1 MAKQFFFILFLTVH
15 AVCFSQAPTHFSNTY
30 TIGEDNPLID
40 FNHQS
45 FCRMPSGEVLYL
57 SYNGKAGIIGNNYF
71 DSIKNWNRI
80 NLLNTFPYFLK
91 TRNEVWL
98 MGANGMAVIKN
109 NTLIKSQ
116 KHNWV
121 NCWFTPAIKHEG
133 VNVINFKANIITL
146 FDTNGLSTSRKMIL
160 PDSLQSAN
168 INGKILLLP
177 GQQQRIWFFHFSPGK
192 LSLYRLDENRYQM
205 EQVISHSIPDNTG
218 DFDALFIKDENNF
231 ILKNLNDQSAIICA
245 NGKLTKTNSAFI
257 AGDVTDGVFQYFIN
271 HLVGLVSIKHFFRN
285 NYSVFYHANNH
296 FTGTNTA
303 LFSVDKKVNPNILI
317 DSTTASIFLGTENK
331 PIRSFSLIQKYPR
344 LFNNTH
350 SNACFSLSQDEAG
363 KIWAGSYNGAV
374 SVIDKGKEKVQPLS
388 HLNFMV
394 MNGALHFNNKHYL
407 LGEGLAGLQELS
419 FNDNKKVSNENS
431 TGFYLYQSPTQN
443 KIYYG
448 KSASLGL
455 WITDA
460 DALIANK
467 PNWNK
472 VDSSKGMKLHNI
484 ITITEDKK
492 GRVWCGHHTRGI
504 AVYNPATDKAQTWF
518 TENNE
523 SPFGAMSSLTDKW
536 GTVWLGSRGKGLW
549 YYNEYNKPATPAS
562 CNQINHPL
570 LNDPAITIMSIT
582 AYYGKENYL
591 VLGCYNKICLLNL
604 DSFYQKKKILLH
616 YLNPQEASFSSFTE
630 QNTMFTSHTDSSI
643 WFSTSDMVYNWDINK
658 WLQLPV
664 YKPAVRLLMH
674 INDSTIQMTE
684 GKPFYLSPT
693 NNNLSFE
700 LRLSSAD
707 LMPRYLNMELVKKGD
722 TLAFGNPGIQQSIS
736 FQNLGSGSYTLYVRI
751 FESDG
756 SITLLNYPIVIKK
769 FLWQQWWFWL
779 LISLMVT
786 GTIFYLL
793 NLKRKKLLAEQKAK
807 TREAALHSYK
817 AEQDK
822 KMADLR
828 LLTLSSQ
835 FRPHFILNALNT
847 IGARMDGNPDTESV
861 LSRLGE
867 SVNLIF
873 NHAKAQKTLHS
884 FQNEW
889 KLVANIIHIHR
900 LMYLKT
906 LETTL
911 PEQSEIENWNDLQV
925 PMGLLQIPV
934 ENALLHGLG
943 NKDSGL
949 FKLQIEL
956 KDIGENILLAI
967 TDNGV
972 GRKKAA
978 GLSNFSKHGTGTR
991 NLNEIIEIIN
1001 AVNENKIRVAYEDDI
1016 FQANDEKFGTRILIT
1031 IPKTIAYES

>member
-1 MAKQFFFILFLTVH
+1 
-15 AVCFSQAPTHFSNTY
+15 
-30 TIGEDNPLID
+30 
-40 FNHQS
+40 
-45 FCRMPSGEVLYL
+45 MPSGEVLYL

-109 NTLIKSQ
+109 NTLIKSLKQ
-116 KHNWV
+116 KWV

-133 VNVINFKANIITL
+133 VNVMNIKANTITL
-146 FDTNGLSTSRKMIL
+146 FDSNGLSTSRKMML
-160 PDSLQSAN
+160 PDSIKPETQHD
-168 INGKILLLP
+168 KILLIP
-177 GQQQRIWFFHFSPGK
+177 DIQHRIWYFHFSPQK
-192 LSLYRLDENRYQM
+192 LSLYRLHEISYQM
-205 EQVISHSIPDNTG
+205 EYVTFHNIPYNTE
-218 DFDALFIKDENNF
+218 DLEVLFIKDENNF
-231 ILKNLNDQSAIICA
+231 ILQNGKNKSTIICA
-245 NGKLTKTNSAFI
+245 KGKFSKTNSAFLY
-257 AGDVTDGVFQYFIN
+257 GKVKDGAFQYLIN
-271 HLVGLVSIKHFFRN
+271 HLRGLVSIKHFFRN
-285 NYSVFYHANNH
+285 NYSVLYHTNNH

-303 LFSVDKKVNPNILI
+303 LFSVDKKVNPHLLI

-363 KIWAGSYNGAV
+363 NIWAGSYNGAV
-374 SVIDKGKEKVQPLS
+374 SIIDKGKEKVQPLS

-407 LGEGLAGLQELS
+407 LGEGPAGLQELS

-460 DALIANK
+460 DALIANM

-504 AVYNPATDKAQTWF
+504 AVYNPPTDKAQTWL

-549 YYNEYNKPATPAS
+549 YYNDYNKPATPAS

-570 LNDPAITIMSIT
+570 LNDPAITIMSMT

-591 VLGCYNKICLLNL
+591 VLGCYNKVCLLNL
-604 DSFYQKKKILLH
+604 DSFYQKKKILLR

-664 YKPAVRLLMH
+664 YKTAVHLLLN
-674 INDSTIQMTE
+674 INADSILQLKQ

-707 LMPRYLNMELVKKGD
+707 LMPRYLNMTLVKKGD
-722 TLAFGNPGIQQSIS
+722 TLAFGYPGLQQTIS

-756 SITLLNYPIVIKK
+756 SITLLHYPIVIKK

-779 LISLMVT
+779 LIS
-786 GTIFYLL
+786 TIIIGAAFYLL
-793 NLKRKKLLAEQKAK
+793 HLKRRKIVAEQKAK
-807 TREAALHSYK
+807 TREAELHAFKS
-817 AEQDK
+817 EQEK
-822 KMADLR
+822 QLADLR

-847 IGARMDGNPDTESV
+847 IGARMEKNPETESV

-873 NHAKAQKTLHS
+873 NHAIGQRTLHS
-884 FQNEW
+884 FSNEW
-889 KLVANIIHIHR
+889 RLVENNIHIHR
-900 LMYLKT
+900 LMYLKH
-906 LETTL
+906 LETHMPDNAL
-911 PEQSEIENWNDLQV
+911 LESISHLQV
-925 PMGLLQIPV
+925 PMGILQIPV
-934 ENALLHGLG
+934 ENALLHGLSNRDEG
-943 NKDSGL
+943 PWLLSI
-949 FKLQIEL
+949 QINQKADAVEL
-956 KDIGENILLAI
+956 SIV
-967 TDNGV
+967 DNGV
-972 GRKKAA
+972 GRAKAST
-978 GLSNFSKHGTGTR
+978 LSNYTKHGTGTR
-991 NLNEIIEIIN
+991 NLNEVIDILN
-1001 AVNENKIRVAYEDDI
+1001 TDGVARIKMIYRDAIYGEGLD
-1016 FQANDEKFGTRILIT
+1016 AFGTSVQIF
-1031 IPKTIAYES
+1031 IPSKFFHEK